1 MPVSGNDKE
10 EAQRQE
16 KSRGEW
22 RRGESRG
29 EWRRGDTERRR
40 GDTERR
46 RGDTVRSPL
55 HSLCFV
61 ALFLDRLENRGKS

>member
-22 RRGESRG
+22 
-29 EWRRGDTERRR
+29 RR

>member
-40 GDTERR
+40 GDT
-46 RGDTVRSPL
+46 VRSPL